1 MTDKQIEE
9 LENAIGAQ
17 PDIDKYIKMAYS
29 GYQDEEIYDEN
40 DFNIATA
47 DWWVKA
53 CEHESARAERWK
65 SETLELL
72 SNCDDIDEKEYI
84 EAIDKG
90 PQ

>member
-9 LENAIGAQ
+9 LEKAIGAQ

-53 CEHESARAERWK
+53 CEHESARA
-65 SETLELL
+65 
-72 SNCDDIDEKEYI
+72 
-84 EAIDKG
+84 DKLQDKLDAAMVIVRTRG
-90 PQ
+90 HNDAP